1 MFGGNVLDIDY
12 TRAQI
17 SDSPPLILV
26 NKETETFLRVIGND
40 DFYILNVLRGFLR
53 ICLTAR
59 EEGRYWQSGVWV
71 YGPPAT
77 SKSVW
82 AELLKKIIDP
92 DQIAEFSRTQNQFTA
107 NQLVNK
113 KLLIVSDLVYL
124 GKQHVDVIKRIL
136 GRDTITMEKKFDPT
150 IGVIEPSCQ
159 VLIIS
164 NEAPTQMP
172 LIAGDQAILDKLIV
186 VEYPPES
193 KIPQNLQTPE
203 LARLIVPYLVDI
215 VNWALSCPKAVLR
228 NHIRA
233 LEYNRYRSQTR
244 LGLNVLNGLE
254 GFLQACF
261 WYKPGAFTPIND
273 IRTILEKYIETTGDD
288 SLTASKKESPNTQL
302 AAKIQTCFGDKFGV
316 SIIYQRLT
324 RAGYR
329 PYGFPDIIAR
339 DPKDPTPP
347 SGAHAFQ
354 PLTLSETMTL
364 LDPFHA
370 VKPIEWLSLETTSFQ
385 NYQAMILEHRKN
397 LKGGQPPESTEPQSL
412 PFPKGKRKPSPST
425 TSETQFSQD
434 SNSDSSSGA
443 NPKDSTNMVNQ
454 KEQDPSY
461 QRLVNLFDKEFY
473 SNFS

>member
-215 VNWALSCPKAVLR
+215 VNWAMSKSC
-228 NHIRA
+228 
-233 LEYNRYRSQTR
+233 
-244 LGLNVLNGLE
+244 
-254 GFLQACF
+254 
-261 WYKPGAFTPIND
+261 
-273 IRTILEKYIETTGDD
+273 
-288 SLTASKKESPNTQL
+288 LT
-302 AAKIQTCFGDKFGV
+302 
-316 SIIYQRLT
+316 
-324 RAGYR
+324 
-329 PYGFPDIIAR
+329 
-339 DPKDPTPP
+339 
-347 SGAHAFQ
+347 
-354 PLTLSETMTL
+354 
-364 LDPFHA
+364 
-370 VKPIEWLSLETTSFQ
+370 
-385 NYQAMILEHRKN
+385 
-397 LKGGQPPESTEPQSL
+397 
-412 PFPKGKRKPSPST
+412 
-425 TSETQFSQD
+425 
-434 SNSDSSSGA
+434 
-443 NPKDSTNMVNQ
+443 
-454 KEQDPSY
+454 
-461 QRLVNLFDKEFY
+461 
-473 SNFS
+473 